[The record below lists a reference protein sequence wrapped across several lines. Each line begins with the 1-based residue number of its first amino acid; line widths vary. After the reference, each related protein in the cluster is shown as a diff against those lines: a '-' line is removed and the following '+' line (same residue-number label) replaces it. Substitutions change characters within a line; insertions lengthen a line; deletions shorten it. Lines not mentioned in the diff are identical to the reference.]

1 MNRTGKV
8 LGSIFIIL
16 GVLFLLKNLNIIGPF
31 WSYINIGYI
40 MSIVFKFWPVLFLFI
55 PGILF
60 HLGFFSGRKRDP
72 GVLVP
77 GGILLILGAAFQINM
92 LFGGWDIMWPVYIL
106 SVAFGLFELYAFGTR
121 DRGLLIPISIL
132 TGLSVLFF
140 ISFSAN
146 RLLSFNTK
154 PFIVPVALIGIG
166 LLVLFG
172 GKRGNNRKEF

>member
-16 GVLFLLKNLNIIGPF
+16 GALFLLKNLNINEPF
-31 WSYINIGYI
+31 WNNFNIG
-40 MSIVFKFWPVLFLFI
+40 SIIAVFWPSLFLLL
-55 PGILF
+55 PGVLF

-77 GGILLILGAAFQINM
+77 GGILLVLGAAFQINM
-92 LFGGWDIMWPVYIL
+92 LIGGWDIMWPVYIF

-121 DRGLLIPISIL
+121 EKALLIPIGIL
-132 TGLSVLFF
+132 SGLSVLFF

-146 RLLSFNTK
+146 RLLGFSTK
-154 PFIVPVALIGIG
+154 PFIVPAILIGIG
-166 LLVLFG
+166 LIVLFG
-172 GKRGNNRKEF
+172 GKGGKGRKEF